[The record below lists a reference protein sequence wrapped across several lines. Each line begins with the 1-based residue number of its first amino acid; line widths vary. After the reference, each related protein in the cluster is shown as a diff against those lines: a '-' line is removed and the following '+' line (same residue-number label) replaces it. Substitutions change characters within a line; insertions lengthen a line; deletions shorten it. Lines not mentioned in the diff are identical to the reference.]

1 MPLFKEEHLT
11 NAYHVTSPNTD
22 QPPSTKS
29 HSSRRRSMTGNFTMG
44 SQRRE
49 GAPSATTSFMAKSS
63 GRDPRMPAH
72 HKQQRLLPS
81 QKEISK
87 RKLIFIQPK
96 WLPVKLFTIPQPEWI
111 YQFFRDVLFFYSLK
125 KNLEV
130 CLWYLS
136 VVGRFVFVRDFFYEL
151 LVRWRWLIEVVDL
164 HLVRWDARELS
175 KNGISMDVPFPGS
188 PVSIHRVCVVG

>member
-22 QPPSTKS
+22 QSPSTKS

-136 VVGRFVFVRDFFYEL
+136 VVGRFVFVKDFFL
-151 LVRWRWLIEVVDL
+151 WVVGSLALTHRGRWLTSRPMRCARVIEKW
-164 HLVRWDARELS
+164 HF
-175 KNGISMDVPFPGS
+175 NGCALPW
-188 PVSIHRVCVVG
+188 